1 MPRLP
6 RGDSMSL
13 AERGSARLAYP
24 TLRGVLASSPSIRE
38 GASHLQQRVLV
49 GALVAIALVVGATL
63 WLVVGNEST
72 PSALAVAD
80 SLPESPP
87 AGSERGGFP
96 SSAADPT
103 ERAPEATSRPAP
115 ARRQP
120 EGRRRAFDRLR
131 ADGIR
136 QRAAGRGAALHT
148 KAPASPAPAPASAA
162 SASPPPMTPEED
174 ERRRQYIR
182 EAVRE
187 QYFPIARSCYEE
199 LLERQP
205 TASGK
210 VVMSFVI
217 VGDGEDGVVDRVE
230 LGDDTTMDDPEL
242 TLCMRE
248 SMYSTIFEPPPPGAE
263 ETTVVY
269 PIALEPGPRENGTM
283 PPNPGKVTQTSH

>member
-1 MPRLP
+1 M
-6 RGDSMSL
+6 
-13 AERGSARLAYP
+13 
-24 TLRGVLASSPSIRE
+24 
-38 GASHLQQRVLV
+38 QQRVLV
-49 GALVAIALVVGATL
+49 GALVAIALVIGATL
-63 WLVVGNEST
+63 WLGVGNEST
-72 PSALAVAD
+72 SSALAVAGG
-80 SLPESPP
+80 LPESPP

-96 SSAADPT
+96 SPAADPT
-103 ERAPEATSRPAP
+103 ERAPKATSRPAP

-136 QRAAGRGAALHT
+136 QRAAGRSAAPYT
-148 KAPASPAPAPASAA
+148 KAPASTAPAPASAA
-162 SASPPPMTPEED
+162 SASPPPPMTPEED

-210 VVMSFVI
+210 IVMSFVI

-230 LGDDTTMDDPEL
+230 LGDDTTMDDPEF

-269 PIALEPGPRENGTM
+269 PIALEPGPREDGTT
-283 PPNPGKVTQTSH
+283 PPNPGNVTQTSH